1 MLDSPCVVLPLRFV
15 SCKVR
20 ITGLAIAVSGLGDV
34 SEPTSFQVQLECRSD
49 RLCVWGSIQVSRHIY
64 INPRKL
70 RQIYHVSKTKGDPD
84 MRMRNSLFLNATGSC
99 IANTGNGNEGFEGSL
114 LEL

>member
-1 MLDSPCVVLPLRFV
+1 MIVYVYGVVSKYP
-15 SCKVR
+15 
-20 ITGLAIAVSGLGDV
+20 G
-34 SEPTSFQVQLECRSD
+34 
-49 RLCVWGSIQVSRHIY
+49 IY

-70 RQIYHVSKTKGDPD
+70 RQIYHVSRTKGDPD
-84 MRMRNSLFLNATGSC
+84 MRMRNSLFMNATGSC